1 MRYLCGVFGGIIKGN
16 RGRNIKY
23 FVKEFE
29 CILKVWFFGFLNYF
43 YNGRFN

>member
-1 MRYLCGVFGGIIKGN
+1 MNGILREYYFGGSMRYLCGVFGGIIKGN

-29 CILKVWFFGFLNYF
+29 CILKV
-43 YNGRFN
+43 